1 MGKGL
6 ICLPEL
12 HHPDLTRTVSSVLST
27 YIQLGFHHI
36 FDFKA
41 YDHMLFLVALSAI
54 YTLSDWRK
62 VIALVTSF
70 TIGHSITL
78 ALATFNIIRFDTNLV
93 EFLIPVTI
101 LLTCVTNFFK
111 LKGAAGQQ
119 ATILSLHNL
128 LAVLFGLIHGMGF
141 SNFLKAM
148 LGRNGSIWQQ
158 LLAFNIGIELGQLLI
173 VAILL
178 LIGAV
183 VLNVFHAKKRDWIMV
198 LSSAAAGVALVLM
211 METNIF

>member
-1 MGKGL
+1 M
-6 ICLPEL
+6 
-12 HHPDLTRTVSSVLST
+12 SSVFST
-27 YIQLGFHHI
+27 YLELGFHHI

-41 YDHMLFLVALSAI
+41 YDHMLFLLALSAI

-62 VIALVTSF
+62 VIALVTAF

-78 ALATFNIIRFDTNLV
+78 ALATFNIIKFDTALI

-101 LLTCVTNFFK
+101 LVTCITNFFK
-111 LKGAAGQQ
+111 LKGAASKQS
-119 ATILSLHNL
+119 TVLSLHNL
-128 LAVLFGLIHGMGF
+128 MALFFGLIHGMGF
-141 SNFLKAM
+141 SNFLRAM
-148 LGRNGSIWQQ
+148 LGRSGSIWQQ

-178 LIGAV
+178 ILGAIV
-183 VLNVFHAKKRDWIMV
+183 MNIFKAKKRDWIMV

>member
-1 MGKGL
+1 
-6 ICLPEL
+6 
-12 HHPDLTRTVSSVLST
+12 
-27 YIQLGFHHI
+27 
-36 FDFKA
+36 
-41 YDHMLFLVALSAI
+41 MLFLLALSAI

-78 ALATFNIIRFDTNLV
+78 ALATFNIIKFDTALI

-101 LLTCVTNFFK
+101 LLTCITNFFK
-111 LKGAAGQQ
+111 LKGAASKQP
-119 ATILSLHNL
+119 TILSLHNL
-128 LAVLFGLIHGMGF
+128 MALFFGLIHGMGF

-158 LLAFNIGIELGQLLI
+158 LLAFNVGIELGQLLI
-173 VAILL
+173 VAGL
-178 LIGAV
+178 LILGAV
-183 VLNVFHAKKRDWIMV
+183 VMNVFKAKKRDWIMV

-211 METNIF
+211 IETNIF